1 MTMTDPVADMLA
13 RIRNASQAHHDV
25 CTMPSSKLKE
35 NIAGLL
41 TDEGYLEGFEVE
53 QTKPQATLHIRMKYG
68 SNRERVLT
76 GLRRVSKPGLRVYVK
91 KDEVPRVLGGLG
103 VAIVSTNAGLMSDR
117 TARREGRGGE
127 VIAYVW

>member
-25 CTMPSSKLKE
+25 CTMPSSKIKE
-35 NIAGLL
+35 TLAALL
-41 TDEGYLEGFEVE
+41 VDEGYLESYEVE

-91 KDEVPRVLGGLG
+91 KDEIPRVRNGLG
-103 VAIVSTNAGLMSDR
+103 LAVITTPRGLLTDR
-117 TARREGRGGE
+117 QARRAGVGGE
-127 VIAYVW
+127 VICHVW